1 VKPTSHVNDHLRLEG
16 NTLNILKVDFEELNM
31 LGAYKDNKAAK
42 YFFFTRSHSC
52 LLMLNSFIERWGL
65 QVLEKKD
72 EFWDKAQTAGLLS
85 SVSEVD
91 RILSETLLRTSRANT
106 LPQVRQSKLL
116 AGG

>member
-1 VKPTSHVNDHLRLEG
+1 LKDLESVDLRVKPTSHVNDHLRLEG

-65 QVLEKKD
+65 QVLEKKSYRRCMH
-72 EFWDKAQTAGLLS
+72 FTLRMS
-85 SVSEVD
+85 SG
-91 RILSETLLRTSRANT
+91 IKLKLRGFS
-106 LPQVRQSKLL
+106 LP
-116 AGG
+116 